1 MGHIHHRLVDMGISQ
16 KYSVTILYVVSAAL
30 GIVSIL
36 LANKGLLPAI
46 ILVVIISVFVVGGA
60 RYLSGIVGNKQN
72 TPVSENTLEDESD
85 KGRTHEK
92 TATYPRGQTEKP

>member
-1 MGHIHHRLVDMGISQ
+1 ML
-16 KYSVTILYVVSAAL
+16 SAAL

-46 ILVVIISVFVVGGA
+46 ILVVIYRFCSWGA